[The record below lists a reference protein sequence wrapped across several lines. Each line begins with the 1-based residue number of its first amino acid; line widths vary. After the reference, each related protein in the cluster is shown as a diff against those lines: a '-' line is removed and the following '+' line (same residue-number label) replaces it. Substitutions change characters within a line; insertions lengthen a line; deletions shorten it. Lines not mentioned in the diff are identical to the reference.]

1 MNSTTLG
8 AVMEKEEN
16 ERAHNEIEQQV
27 TADLVSDWKEPS
39 TRGDIRNFAVRMD
52 LQFGKLERR
61 FDKIDGRF
69 DKVDAKFESIDARFD
84 KVDAK
89 VESID
94 ARFDKVD
101 AKFESID
108 ARFDKVDAKF
118 ESIDAR
124 FDKVDA
130 KFESIDARF
139 DKVDAKFDTFKSE
152 IITLINTSGL
162 RYVGAMITANI
173 AMFAIFEKFFA
184 S

>member
-1 MNSTTLG
+1 
-8 AVMEKEEN
+8 MEKEEN

-39 TRGDIRNFAVRMD
+39 TRGDVRNFAVRMD

-69 DKVDAKFESIDARFD
+69 DKVDAKFESN
-84 KVDAK
+84 
-89 VESID
+89 D

-118 ESIDAR
+118 ESI
-124 FDKVDA
+124 
-130 KFESIDARF
+130 EARF

>member
-1 MNSTTLG
+1 
-8 AVMEKEEN
+8 MEKEEN

-61 FDKIDGRF
+61 FDK
-69 DKVDAKFESIDARFD
+69 
-84 KVDAK
+84 
-89 VESID
+89 ID

>member
-1 MNSTTLG
+1 
-8 AVMEKEEN
+8 MEKEEN

-39 TRGDIRNFAVRMD
+39 TRGDVRNFAVRMD

-69 DKVDAKFESIDARFD
+69 DKVDARFESN
-84 KVDAK
+84 
-89 VESID
+89 D

-118 ESIDAR
+118 ESI
-124 FDKVDA
+124 
-130 KFESIDARF
+130 EARF

>member
-1 MNSTTLG
+1 
-8 AVMEKEEN
+8 MEKEEN

-69 DKVDAKFESIDARFD
+69 DKVDAK
-84 KVDAK
+84 V
-89 VESID
+89 
-94 ARFDKVD
+94 
-101 AKFESID
+101 ESID

>member
-39 TRGDIRNFAVRMD
+39 TRGDVRNFAVRMD

-69 DKVDAKFESIDARFD
+69 DKVDARFESN
-84 KVDAK
+84 
-89 VESID
+89 D

-118 ESIDAR
+118 ESI
-124 FDKVDA
+124 
-130 KFESIDARF
+130 EARF

>member
-1 MNSTTLG
+1 
-8 AVMEKEEN
+8 MEKEEN

-69 DKVDAKFESIDARFD
+69 DKVDAKF
-84 KVDAK
+84 
-89 VESID
+89 
-94 ARFDKVD
+94 
-101 AKFESID
+101 
-108 ARFDKVDAKF
+108 
-118 ESIDAR
+118 
-124 FDKVDA
+124 
-130 KFESIDARF
+130 
-139 DKVDAKFDTFKSE
+139 DTFKSE

>member
-1 MNSTTLG
+1 
-8 AVMEKEEN
+8 MEKEEN

-39 TRGDIRNFAVRMD
+39 TRGDVRNFAVRMD

-89 VESID
+89 FENID
-94 ARFDKVD
+94 ARFDKVN
-101 AKFESID
+101 S
-108 ARFDKVDAKF
+108 
-118 ESIDAR
+118 
-124 FDKVDA
+124 

>member
-69 DKVDAKFESIDARFD
+69 DKVDAK
-84 KVDAK
+84 V
-89 VESID
+89 
-94 ARFDKVD
+94 
-101 AKFESID
+101 
-108 ARFDKVDAKF
+108 
-118 ESIDAR
+118 
-124 FDKVDA
+124 
-130 KFESIDARF
+130 ESIDARF